1 MNTVKKPM
9 VLYSADTNKEIHQ
22 EEKASQIKVL
32 HVSPECA
39 PLSKKGGLGDVA
51 GALPKALRGVG
62 VDARIV
68 TPAWPGVLD
77 KARDMGALPQRPIGT
92 VSAAVDW
99 RSITARVWRANV
111 SGVPVYILENN
122 ELYSDERIYP
132 DTLNAVTA
140 EPMIF
145 LSYAA
150 IELERTAKW
159 APCIIHAHDWPTAA
173 VPSALRWHRHY
184 SGSASAYDTVYTIH
198 NIAHQGLF
206 SYDCLGGWGFRPDS
220 YWGTFEFYGQ
230 VNLMKGAINNA
241 DAVTTV
247 SPSYSWD
254 IQTRDGGFGLDGVTA
269 ANKHKLRG
277 ILNGLDYDVW
287 NPSIDPLMPEQYSG
301 AKREGKTGCRRAIM
315 EKCGWNDDGRPLVIF
330 VGRLTEQKGVDI
342 MLDAL
347 ASFMP
352 DKIYALIIGS
362 GSDMFNRRLE
372 DFRAAHAESVRT
384 VTGFSEETAHLA
396 YAGGDI
402 LAMPSLFE
410 PCGLS
415 QLIAF
420 AYGTIPVA
428 RATGGLA
435 DTVIDADG
443 SPDGTGFLFT
453 DYRIDELEKA
463 LSRALAAKA
472 DKERWDRIVG
482 NAMRSDFS
490 WNASAA
496 EYAELYKKVL
506 KSE

>member
-1 MNTVKKPM
+1 M
-9 VLYSADTNKEIHQ
+9 HQ
-22 EEKASQIKVL
+22 DKTPQPPQIKAL

-51 GALPKALRGVG
+51 GSLPKALRGAG
-62 VDARIV
+62 VDARV
-68 TPAWPGVLD
+68 LTPAWPGVLD
-77 KARDMGALPQRPIGT
+77 KARELGALPQRPVGA
-92 VSAAVDW
+92 VSVAINWRAV
-99 RSITARVWRANV
+99 TAKVWRANI
-111 SGVPVYILENN
+111 SGLPVYILEND
-122 ELYSDERIYP
+122 ELFSNGDIYP
-132 DTLNAVTA
+132 DTLNAETA

-150 IELERTAKW
+150 MELEHAAKW
-159 APCIIHAHDWPTAA
+159 KPYIIHSHDWPTAA
-173 VPSALRWHRHY
+173 IPAALRWHRHY
-184 SGSASAYDTVYTIH
+184 ASRAADYDTVHTIH

-206 SYDCLGGWGFRPDS
+206 SYDCLNGWGFRPDS

-241 DAVTTV
+241 EAVTAV

-254 IQTRDGGFGLDGVTA
+254 IQTRDGGFGLDGVMA
-269 ANKHKLRG
+269 ANKQKLSG
-277 ILNGLDYDVW
+277 ILNGIDYDVW
-287 NPSIDPLMPEQYSG
+287 NPRADKLIPAHYS
-301 AKREGKTGCRRAIM
+301 ADRLDGKKSCRRALM
-315 EKCGWNDDGRPLVIF
+315 EKFGWEDDGRPLVIF

-347 ASFMP
+347 AQFMP
-352 DKIYALIIGS
+352 DGIYALIIGS

-372 DFRAAHAESVRT
+372 DFRAAHAECVRT

-402 LAMPSLFE
+402 LVMPSLFE

-453 DYRIDELEKA
+453 DYRIDELAKA
-463 LSRALAAKA
+463 LGRALAAKA
-472 DKERWDRIVG
+472 DAERWRRI
-482 NAMRSDFS
+482 MRSAMKRDFS

-496 EYAELYKKVL
+496 EYAGLYKKIL